1 MAKEFVVGHGDL
13 HTMQGNEKILARLI
27 EGFNHAQANEFCG
40 VSRVSQDLCV
50 AHPCLGVNR
59 RRRVGHLL
67 SLVAGVVHFWPSFAS
82 ATQNAALLRA
92 AERDYIS
99 SGSRQSSSLH
109 SMCSRSQIGRSLEEI
124 CSVL

>member
-13 HTMQGNEKILARLI
+13 HTMLCNEKILDPLI
-27 EGFNHAQANEFCG
+27 EGFNMVSRFSGYVGRAQARG
-40 VSRVSQDLCV
+40 I
-50 AHPCLGVNR
+50 A
-59 RRRVGHLL
+59 
-67 SLVAGVVHFWPSFAS
+67 PSFICGSELSIFQKSFSS
-82 ATQNAALLRA
+82 AIQNAALLWA
-92 AERDYIS
+92 AEPDYIS